1 MYIYIGLFIGI
12 SHRGT
17 LVGVHPIIPWV
28 LWGCVWV
35 VVVGW
40 SGGIGVKYPQSFD
53 GRTTGMGD
61 DFFILRIFASLGIDI
76 IVWILLTH
84 VCFQSVGLLRLAR
97 IHKKTLCI
105 SWQTVNLYPTS
116 LFCSVLKNH
125 VLFWIKT
132 SKSQWFISRLNFE
145 LPLNNYPQRIQ
156 ATKKCQ
162 GSGVLPT

>member
-1 MYIYIGLFIGI
+1 
-12 SHRGT
+12 
-17 LVGVHPIIPWV
+17 
-28 LWGCVWV
+28 

-76 IVWILLTH
+76 YNCLNTAHSCL
-84 VCFQSVGLLRLAR
+84 FSVSRTFVFG
-97 IHKKTLCI
+97 
-105 SWQTVNLYPTS
+105 SNSQEDTVYLMANPTS